1 MTNKQTKK
9 AEIKVAGMTCAM
21 CASTI
26 EKSLLNLE
34 GVSKAEVNLAKET
47 ASVEYDSSKLKIND
61 LDNAVKDAG
70 YDVINEKAIL
80 KVGGMT
86 CVMCANA
93 IESALSKM
101 EGVIEVNVNVS
112 SEKVY
117 VTYNPKIVSI
127 AEMKKSIEEIWLSI
141 SWN

>member
-1 MTNKQTKK
+1 MT
-9 AEIKVAGMTCAM
+9 
-21 CASTI
+21 STWKCHLFFI
-26 EKSLLNLE
+26 PNLLRNLF
-34 GVSKAEVNLAKET
+34 
-47 ASVEYDSSKLKIND
+47 VEYNSSKLKIND

-86 CVMCANA
+86 CVMCANT

-101 EGVIEVNVNVS
+101 DGIIEVNVNVS

-117 VTYNPKIVSI
+117 VTYNPKVVSI
-127 AEMKKSIEEIWLSI
+127 AEMKKSIEESGYQYLGIEGEIIEDLKREE
-141 SWN
+141 NQDF

>member
-1 MTNKQTKK
+1 MVKKQTKK
-9 AEIKVAGMTCAM
+9 VEIKVTGMTCAT

-34 GVSKAEVNLAKET
+34 GVSKAEVNLAKEI
-47 ASVEYDSSKLKIND
+47 ASVEYNSSKLKIND

-86 CVMCANA
+86 CVMCAFT
-93 IESALSKM
+93 IESVLSKM
-101 EGVIEVNVNVS
+101 D
-112 SEKVY
+112 
-117 VTYNPKIVSI
+117 
-127 AEMKKSIEEIWLSI
+127 
-141 SWN
+141 